1 MIFKQMLK
9 KTAEDT
15 EQMVLSKLS
24 RVQHRLDQVESQ
36 ANSVIQMSIR
46 MKEKSALLV
55 QEPIPPQM
63 CQEVCAVMTD
73 SDIVEEDAQEVRKD
87 QNIENGIQK
96 YGMIANNYFTY
107 QPVTL
112 NQIDEAKSGEESKL
126 SEAKVQGISS
136 FKDQMPGFNI
146 QQKSQGMR
154 KCSKCENAE

>member
-36 ANSVIQMSIR
+36 AKSVIQMSIR
-46 MKEKSALLV
+46 MKEKSALQL
-55 QEPIPPQM
+55 QEAIPPRM

-73 SDIVEEDAQEVRKD
+73 SDIVEEDAQEVRND

-107 QPVTL
+107 
-112 NQIDEAKSGEESKL
+112 
-126 SEAKVQGISS
+126 
-136 FKDQMPGFNI
+136 
-146 QQKSQGMR
+146 
-154 KCSKCENAE
+154 

>member
-1 MIFKQMLK
+1 
-9 KTAEDT
+9 
-15 EQMVLSKLS
+15 
-24 RVQHRLDQVESQ
+24 
-36 ANSVIQMSIR
+36 
-46 MKEKSALLV
+46 
-55 QEPIPPQM
+55 
-63 CQEVCAVMTD
+63 MTD